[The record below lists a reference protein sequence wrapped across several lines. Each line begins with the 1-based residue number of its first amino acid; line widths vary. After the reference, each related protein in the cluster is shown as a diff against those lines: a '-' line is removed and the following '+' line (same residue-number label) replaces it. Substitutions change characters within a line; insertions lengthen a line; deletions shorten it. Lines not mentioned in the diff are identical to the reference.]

1 MNGHGAGAGI
11 RNKILQLVGRGLSAE
26 DIKAEIA
33 PLADASDLQYAD
45 SLVKVRDEVRSE
57 KLQTQVKPARAA
69 A

>member
-1 MNGHGAGAGI
+1 MNGHGAGTGV
-11 RNKILQLVGRGLSAE
+11 RNRILQLVGRGLSAAE
-26 DIKAEIA
+26 IKAEIG

-45 SLVKVRDEVRSE
+45 SLVKVRDEVRAE